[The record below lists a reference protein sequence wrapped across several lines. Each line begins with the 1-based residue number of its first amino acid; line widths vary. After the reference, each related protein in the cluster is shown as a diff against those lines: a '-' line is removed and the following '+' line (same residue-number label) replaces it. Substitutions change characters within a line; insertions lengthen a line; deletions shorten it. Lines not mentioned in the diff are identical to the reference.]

1 MRGNLIFK
9 LTRSSMFIGCPLSVV
24 HLSTNSLK
32 HHLNHKMKPD
42 KNFTAM
48 IIGWSPLKVV
58 QRFLINAIFWLQW
71 QPKGKPKHFLVM
83 ATKAMNFGMLI
94 HVVVLEE
101 PEKLR

>member
-1 MRGNLIFK
+1 MSIVCRI
-9 LTRSSMFIGCPLSVV
+9 
-24 HLSTNSLK
+24 LSTNLIK

-42 KNFTAM
+42 KKFTAM

-58 QRFLINAIFWLQW
+58 QRFLINAIFWLQL

-83 ATKAMNFGMLI
+83 ATRAMKFGMLI

>member
-1 MRGNLIFK
+1 
-9 LTRSSMFIGCPLSVV
+9 
-24 HLSTNSLK
+24 
-32 HHLNHKMKPD
+32 MKPG

-48 IIGWSPLKVV
+48 IIGWSPLKVD

-71 QPKGKPKHFLVM
+71 QPKGKPNYFLVM
-83 ATKAMNFGMLI
+83 ATRAMNFGMLI